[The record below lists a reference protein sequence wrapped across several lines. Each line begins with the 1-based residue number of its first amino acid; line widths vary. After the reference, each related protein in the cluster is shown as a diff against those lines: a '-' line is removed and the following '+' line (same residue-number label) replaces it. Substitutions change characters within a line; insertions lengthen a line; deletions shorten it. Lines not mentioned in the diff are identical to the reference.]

1 MAILMAQFQ
10 IISDHIDEI
19 ISNIVRH
26 QKRRGKAMMYV
37 ARHQDIAPRCDK
49 GVSAKRK
56 AATPKAGVLR
66 RIVDAIFESR
76 ERQTDREIARIL
88 DRSGGRLTDDVE
100 REMTLRL
107 SPQNWSA
114 PE

>member
-1 MAILMAQFQ
+1 MTYAAQ
-10 IISDHIDEI
+10 
-19 ISNIVRH
+19 
-26 QKRRGKAMMYV
+26 
-37 ARHQDIAPRCDK
+37 HQDI
-49 GVSAKRK
+49 GSQFGHGIGAKRG
-56 AATPKAGVLR
+56 AVAPKTGILR

-76 ERQTDREIARIL
+76 ERQADREMARIL

-107 SPQNWSA
+107 SSQNWNA